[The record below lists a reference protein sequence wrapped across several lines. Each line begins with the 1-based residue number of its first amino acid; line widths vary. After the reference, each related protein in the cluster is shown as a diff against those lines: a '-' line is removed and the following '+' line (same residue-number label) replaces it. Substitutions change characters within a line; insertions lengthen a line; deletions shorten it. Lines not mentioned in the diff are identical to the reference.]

1 MDVIWVRMFKGDRIM
16 VCQRHCLILASK
28 SPRRSDLLTKMGF
41 SFTVHAPDVDE
52 NISGAPSDMV
62 KLLSIRKAKAV
73 SDLYDEGYIVAADT
87 LVALDDLALG
97 KPCDEEDAFRML
109 SSLSGRNHQVYTGIC
124 LMDAKTKAYAAKTVR
139 SDVYFRNLTSE
150 EIRSYIETKE
160 PMDKAGAYAIQ
171 GGAAKFIEK
180 YEGSYDNIV
189 GFPTEEFRRMY
200 DQFASLSTEE

>member
-1 MDVIWVRMFKGDRIM
+1 MSQKPS
-16 VCQRHCLILASK
+16 LILASK
-28 SPRRSDLLTKMGF
+28 SPRRSNLLTKMGF

-62 KLLSIRKAKAV
+62 RLLAERKARAV

-87 LVALDDLALG
+87 LVALSDRALG
-97 KPCDEEDAFRML
+97 KPEDEADAYRML
-109 SSLSGRNHQVYTGIC
+109 SSLSGKNHQVYTGVC
-124 LMDAKTKAYAAKTVR
+124 LMNAKTKAFVSKTVR
-139 SDVYFRNLTSE
+139 SDVYFKALTPD
-150 EIRSYIETKE
+150 EIKAYIDTKE

-171 GGAAKFIEK
+171 GGAARFIEK